1 MTTATDGIETRMCI
15 TCRQEKALADCFY
28 NHARGPGGRSSKCKA
43 CTNAYQREYHRRTRR
58 SRARFAADPPVA
70 QCVSAH
76 QGGTEL
82 SIDEALLRTAAACQR
97 WAEADDQ
104 EEREAAREAAVYR
117 ARQLVEVVGG

>member
-1 MTTATDGIETRMCI
+1 MTTTTDGIETRVCI
-15 TCRQEKALADCFY
+15 TCRQEKALAECYY
-28 NHARGPGGRSSKCKA
+28 NHSRGPGGRSSKCKA
-43 CTNAYQREYHRRTRR
+43 CTMAYQREYKRRRA
-58 SRARFAADPPVA
+58 SRAMGVPPVA

>member
-1 MTTATDGIETRMCI
+1 MTTTTDGTETRVCI
-15 TCRQEKALADCFY
+15 TCRQRKALADCY
-28 NHARGPGGRSSKCKA
+28 YHHARGPGGRSSKCKA
-43 CTNAYQREYHRRTRR
+43 CTMSYQREYKRRRA
-58 SRARFAADPPVA
+58 SRARFAAAPPVA

-117 ARQLVEVVGG
+117 ARQLVEAVGG